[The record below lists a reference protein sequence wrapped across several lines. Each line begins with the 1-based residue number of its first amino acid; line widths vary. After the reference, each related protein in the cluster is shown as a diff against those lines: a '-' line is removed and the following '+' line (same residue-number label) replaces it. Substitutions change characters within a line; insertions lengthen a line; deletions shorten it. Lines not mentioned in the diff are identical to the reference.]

1 MIINKFKVTLKIA
14 TIIMINYQLYRKL
27 IKVKVVKDYHI
38 IKDNNK
44 ITLFKKTLKKLK
56 LFSNYR
62 LNKIKNSKVEKT
74 KKSLYQKFMKMIITL
89 NKIHK

>member
-1 MIINKFKVTLKIA
+1 MIINKYKVTLKIA
-14 TIIMINYQLYRKL
+14 TIIMVNYQLYRKL
-27 IKVKVVKDYHI
+27 IKVKVLKDYHI

>member
-74 KKSLYQKFMKMIITL
+74 KISLYLKLMKMIITL

>member
-1 MIINKFKVTLKIA
+1 MIINKYKVTLKIA
-14 TIIMINYQLYRKL
+14 TIIMVNYQLYRKL
-27 IKVKVVKDYHI
+27 IKVKVLKDYHI

-56 LFSNYR
+56 LFSNYP

-74 KKSLYQKFMKMIITL
+74 KISLYQKFMKMIITL